1 MLQSPFNYQPKE
13 QKRKLPY
20 NSNSNNNDYYSC
32 STPIRSNNYKYTS
45 LSLLHTP
52 PQSTTHKQ
60 TKKKQKTNSQ
70 LVMPLSSPTPPPM
83 SRSTYNDNCLEVC
96 STSTTKS
103 TPSTPPPPPPM
114 QQFQDYRNHTHQ
126 VNTPPPTTS
135 SSSKTTSKLDLNS
148 SSIETK
154 LKLIQLKMNDI
165 EESTTKDDINELLQS
180 TIEEFNQDKLKKQRL
195 PRRKFDE
202 FIMIPIDDP
211 PKTPVEQITYKD
223 NNLDF
228 NNPPPLVVQ
237 TNDDESTQYLQLEV
251 DDDDRWIP
259 PPFAI

>member
-13 QKRKLPY
+13 KKRKLPY

-32 STPIRSNNYKYTS
+32 STPIRSNNYNYTS

-70 LVMPLSSPTPPPM
+70 LAVPLSSPTPM
-83 SRSTYNDNCLEVC
+83 SRSTYNDNCLEVW

-103 TPSTPPPPPPM
+103 IPSTPPPPPSM
-114 QQFQDYRNHTHQ
+114 QQFQDYHNHTHQ
-126 VNTPPPTTS
+126 VNTPPPTS
-135 SSSKTTSKLDLNS
+135 SSLKTTSKLDLNS

-202 FIMIPIDDP
+202 FIMIPIDDA